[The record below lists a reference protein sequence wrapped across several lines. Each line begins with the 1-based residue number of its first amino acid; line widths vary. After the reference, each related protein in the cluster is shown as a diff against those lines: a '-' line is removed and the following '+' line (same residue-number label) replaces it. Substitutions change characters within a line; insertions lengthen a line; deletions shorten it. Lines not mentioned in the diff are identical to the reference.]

1 MPKASDLRF
10 RVRFD
15 RQVGTEDPAGGTLT
29 SWQEQFSRRADIKP
43 MRGSEPVI
51 AQRLTGI
58 QPVIIIVRSDSQTR
72 RIDTAWRAVEMVND
86 EPVRFYALKTVE
98 DMERRREFITMVAE
112 AGSADGGT
120 NN

>member
-15 RQVGTEDPAGGTLT
+15 RQVSTDDPAGGTLT

-51 AQRLTGI
+51 AQRLTGV
-58 QPVIIIVRSDSQTR
+58 QPVLIIVRSDSQTR
-72 RIDTAWRAVEMVND
+72 SINTSWRAVELLND
-86 EPVRFYALKTVE
+86 QPVRYYALKTAE
-98 DMERRREFITMVAE
+98 DMERSRQFITMLAE
-112 AGSADGGT
+112 AGSADS
-120 NN
+120 